1 MELRGKVAVITGG
14 TRGIGLAIAR
24 SFAEQGAA
32 VVLASRSQKAVD
44 AAVELIQ
51 RQGGQAAGMAVDVAQ
66 YAQVQSLLRLA
77 LSQFGRLDIW
87 VNNAGTAGPYGPTL
101 DLCTRAFSEVVQTNI
116 LGVYHGSRAAML
128 HFVAQGSGKL
138 INLLGHGYKGPVP
151 WQNAYSASKAWVR
164 SFTKALAEEYKD
176 SGVGVF
182 AALTAMAA
190 GLLQDNYA
198 LVMATAPLAGALIG
212 FLRYNFSPAS
222 IFLGDSGSY
231 LVGFLLGCYGLL
243 WSQKAAT
250 LLGMTAPLM
259 ALAIPLMDT
268 GLSVVRRFLRGQ
280 PLFGAD
286 RGHIHHKLLERGWT
300 VRRAVL
306 VLYGACGLGAVL
318 SLAGSAWQGKMTGL
332 ALVVFAVAAWL
343 GVQNLGYAELT
354 TAGKMIRPRGFR
366 RLLGAELALKTM
378 KEGLEKAGTGEEV
391 WRVVERGVKELGYST
406 AVMELDGARYGE
418 WTGEEGEQWR
428 LVVPLEGRG
437 RLELGHGF
445 HVNGVATVTHPLAM
459 MVREALGERHEE
471 VKG

>member
-182 AALTAMAA
+182 AFNPGMVLTDLVTDVQVVEGSQPRLEKFPMVVRMLAKPVEVPAQKA
-190 GLLQDNYA
+190 VWLASCATDGKTGLLVSLFSPWTM
-198 LVMATAPLAGALIG
+198 LVGAL
-212 FLRYNFSPAS
+212 
-222 IFLGDSGSY
+222 
-231 LVGFLLGCYGLL
+231 
-243 WSQKAAT
+243 
-250 LLGMTAPLM
+250 
-259 ALAIPLMDT
+259 
-268 GLSVVRRFLRGQ
+268 
-280 PLFGAD
+280 
-286 RGHIHHKLLERGWT
+286 
-300 VRRAVL
+300 
-306 VLYGACGLGAVL
+306 
-318 SLAGSAWQGKMTGL
+318 
-332 ALVVFAVAAWL
+332 
-343 GVQNLGYAELT
+343 
-354 TAGKMIRPRGFR
+354 
-366 RLLGAELALKTM
+366 
-378 KEGLEKAGTGEEV
+378 KEGWRALLKRPEPPLDLRIRVIPIDQDETNAG
-391 WRVVERGVKELGYST
+391 
-406 AVMELDGARYGE
+406 
-418 WTGEEGEQWR
+418 
-428 LVVPLEGRG
+428 
-437 RLELGHGF
+437 
-445 HVNGVATVTHPLAM
+445 
-459 MVREALGERHEE
+459 
-471 VKG
+471 